1 MKIVKYLALILLI
14 YSFCTDAGCGR
25 KGGNPVADYLRNSQ
39 LTYSNKQQRDVV
51 MLAARDVTM
60 LSSEDL
66 KKERYTDDSGNE
78 RQWDLKTLFDHRFVP
93 KKSDLSW
100 GNDFYHDV
108 KADSVLFVMSYILTT
123 Y

>member
-1 MKIVKYLALILLI
+1 MKIGKYLILILFLTGI
-14 YSFCTDAGCGR
+14 SLNTGCGR
-25 KGGNPVADYLRNSQ
+25 KGGNPVADYMRNSQ

-60 LSSEDL
+60 LSSDDL

-78 RQWDLKTLFDHRFVP
+78 HRWDLQTLFTNRFVP
-93 KKSDLSW
+93 KKSNLSW
-100 GNDFYHDV
+100 GNDFYKDV
-108 KADSVLFVMSYILTT
+108 KADSVLMVMSYILTS